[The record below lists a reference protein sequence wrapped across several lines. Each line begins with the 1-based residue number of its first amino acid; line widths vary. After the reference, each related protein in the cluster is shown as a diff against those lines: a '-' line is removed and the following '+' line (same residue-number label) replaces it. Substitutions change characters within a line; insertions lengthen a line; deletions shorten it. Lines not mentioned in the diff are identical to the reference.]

1 MDEQTPFALSKVFQR
16 NFRKHGNFLAFFLV
30 ISEGSFFFGNLEKRI
45 AALQIQFPMQRSG
58 M

>member
-1 MDEQTPFALSKVFQR
+1 MTTFGFC
-16 NFRKHGNFLAFFLV
+16 FLV
-30 ISEGSFFFGNLEKRI
+30 TSEGSFFFGNLEKRI